1 MSVWERLGFRENLYT
16 TDVLPGNEE
25 GSRLLVGRDE
35 EVAELQ
41 DHWASYDTHASVEGD
56 NGVGKTSLVAVAAY
70 RDMAARSKARQPL
83 IIPMGEVFQLT
94 PDSTGFQQKVYL
106 ALARALLTNEKR
118 LGRAGYPVG
127 DLADLRQWLDSPTN
141 KARAASGTVLGVG
154 GGGSYSNASSTSV
167 GFTDNGLVELVNSN
181 LTAIFP
187 SRAAGGFVSVL
198 DNMELLSTS
207 QAARQR
213 LEEMR
218 DTVLSIPG
226 VRWVL
231 CGANGIVRSA
241 VGSPRLTGRVADP
254 IRLEPLRRED
264 VPEVIRRRIQE
275 FNTTLVN
282 DAPVEP
288 DGFLHLYRVLNN
300 NLRIALKH
308 AGEFTKWYDRNYRG
322 SSSEDRLKLLEIWLT
337 EQADAYAADTS
348 SLTKRT
354 WQLFDDLIEYG
365 GTCSPSQFEQ
375 FGFANREGMRAYV
388 KYLED
393 ANLAT
398 SEIDK
403 DDSRRRTIAI
413 TPNGWL
419 VRYKRSGY
427 QEPPD

>member
-16 TDVLPGNEE
+16 TDVLPGNDE

-41 DHWASYDTHASVEGD
+41 DHWASYDTHASIEGD

-70 RDMAARSKARQPL
+70 RDMLARQRARKPL
-83 IIPMGEVFQLT
+83 IIPMSETFQLT
-94 PDSTGFQQKVYL
+94 PDSKDFEQKVYL
-106 ALARALLTNEKR
+106 AIARTLLDHEKLLAK
-118 LGRAGYPVG
+118 AGYPVS
-127 DLADLRQWLDSPTN
+127 DLGDLRQWLDSPTN
-141 KARAASGTVLGVG
+141 KSRGASGTVMGFGASGTYGV
-154 GGGSYSNASSTSV
+154 ASSTSV

-181 LTAIFP
+181 LRAIFP

-226 VRWVL
+226 IRWVL

-254 IRLEPLRRED
+254 IRLAPLERQD
-264 VPEVIRRRIQE
+264 VPEVIHRRIVE
-275 FNTTLVN
+275 FGTNLLT

-288 DGFLHLYRVLNN
+288 EGFLHLYRVLNS

-308 AGEFTKWYDRNYRG
+308 AGEFTKWYDKNYRG
-322 SSSEDRLKLLEIWLT
+322 SSSEDRLKFLEVWLT
-337 EQADAYAADTS
+337 DQADAYAADTG

-354 WQLFDDLIEYG
+354 WSLFDDLIEYG
-365 GTCSPSQFEQ
+365 GRCSPSEFEQ

-388 KYLED
+388 KNLED
-393 ANLAT
+393 ANLVT

-413 TPNGWL
+413 TSNGWL
-419 VRYKRSGY
+419 VQYKRSGY
-427 QEPPD
+427 KEPE

>member
-16 TDVLPGNEE
+16 TDVLPGNDE
-25 GSRLLVGRDE
+25 GSRLLVGRDQ

-41 DHWASYDTHASVEGD
+41 DHWASYDTHASIEGD
-56 NGVGKTSLVAVAAY
+56 NGVGKTSLVTVAAY
-70 RDMAARSKARQPL
+70 RDMLARERSRKPL
-83 IIPMGEVFQLT
+83 IIPMSEVFQLT
-94 PDSTGFQQKVYL
+94 PDSKGFEQKVYL
-106 ALARALLTNEKR
+106 ALARTLLDNEKR
-118 LGRAGYPVG
+118 LERAGYQVS
-127 DLADLRQWLDSPTN
+127 DLSGLRQWLDSPTN
-141 KARAASGTVLGVG
+141 KTKAASGSVLGFG
-154 GGGSYSNASSTSV
+154 GGGTYGVSSSTSV
-167 GFTDNGLVELVNSN
+167 GFNENGLAELVTSN
-181 LTAIFP
+181 LRTIFP
-187 SRAAGGFVSVL
+187 SRAAGGCVSVL

-218 DTVLSIPG
+218 DTVLNIPG

-254 IRLEPLRRED
+254 IRLEPLQHND
-264 VPEVIRRRIQE
+264 VPDVIMRRIIE
-275 FNTTLVN
+275 FGTNLMT

-288 DGFLHLYRVLNN
+288 AGFLHLYRVLNS

-308 AGEFTKWYDRNYRG
+308 AGEFTKWYDKYYRG

-337 EQADAYAADTS
+337 DQADAYADDAN

-354 WQLFDDLIEYG
+354 WQLFDALIEYG
-365 GTCSPSQFEQ
+365 GRCSPSEFEH

-388 KYLED
+388 KNLED
-393 ANLAT
+393 ANLVT

-413 TPNGWL
+413 TSNGWL
-419 VRYKRSGY
+419 VQYKRSGY
-427 QEPPD
+427 KEPV